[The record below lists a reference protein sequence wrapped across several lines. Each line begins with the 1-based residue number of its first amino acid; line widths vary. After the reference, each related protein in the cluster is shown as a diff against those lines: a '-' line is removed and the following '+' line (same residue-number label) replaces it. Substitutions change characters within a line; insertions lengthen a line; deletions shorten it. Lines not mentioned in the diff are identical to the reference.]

1 MMGKQESIPGKQY
14 EGTQGASNSHSS
26 TNLERDMA
34 LSTKT
39 NQVKIKSD
47 CDAFHQ
53 LWKANPNQVPTLT
66 PTYIQNCQV
75 HEGEVGNLGCCLVWN
90 YFHDGKDRV
99 GKTITTDFNE
109 GKKSVT
115 FKVVEGDLMDLYKT
129 FVIHIQVDKDG
140 SDNIVTWTVEYEKL
154 NPNVPDPDTLME
166 FYEKVTRDIE
176 ACQLPN

>member
-1 MMGKQESIPGKQY
+1 MHFDSMFLMIC
-14 EGTQGASNSHSS
+14 
-26 TNLERDMA
+26 R
-34 LSTKT
+34 
-39 NQVKIKSD
+39 V
-47 CDAFHQ
+47 
-53 LWKANPNQVPTLT
+53 V
-66 PTYIQNCQV
+66 
-75 HEGEVGNLGCCLVWN
+75 
-90 YFHDGKDRV
+90 DGKDRV
-99 GKTITTDFNE
+99 GKTITTDFDE

-129 FVIHIQVDKDG
+129 FVIHIQADKHG